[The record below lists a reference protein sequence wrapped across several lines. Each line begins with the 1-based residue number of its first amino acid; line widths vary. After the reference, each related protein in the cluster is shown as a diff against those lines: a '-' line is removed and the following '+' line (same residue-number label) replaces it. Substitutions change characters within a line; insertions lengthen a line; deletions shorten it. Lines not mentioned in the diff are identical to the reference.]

1 MPISVAQASLYL
13 MLLCCRSES
22 DCWYKPFHK
31 TTIKAASA
39 TLAEAP
45 EKTKVITFAIN
56 TSPTTRVNL
65 TQKGHMRLWGLE
77 DYSISQ

>member
-39 TLAEAP
+39 TLAEAQQ
-45 EKTKVITFAIN
+45 KAKVNIFSITN
-56 TSPTTRVNL
+56 SPTTRVNR
-65 TQKGHMRLWGLE
+65 TPKGHIR
-77 DYSISQ
+77 